1 MSALRSLSGGKRTYR
16 GHRISVVIDP
26 QATSVRAP
34 EVAHKWVPIFN
45 RLRQYLLARIVS
57 RHQRGNRMKRRE
69 FMRLIG
75 AAACAWPCAVAAQAA
90 ANVYRIATL
99 NLGLPVTAESPA
111 GAAICRGLAKH
122 GYTLGQNLQ
131 FESRGAEMERDR
143 LPRLLDELV
152 ASKVDVIVTFG
163 YPAALVAKQ
172 GTTLPIVS
180 FTAGDPVG
188 TGLVDSL
195 ARPGGHITGISD
207 VSAEMT
213 PKRMELLREIV
224 PRLRRV
230 AILWNATDPGMT
242 LRYRAS
248 ETGAKV
254 MGIEV
259 QPLGVREPNDF
270 EQAFAAMISEMP
282 DAILMVSDVLTML
295 NRTRVI
301 GFAAE
306 HRLPAIYEAE
316 VYVRDG
322 GLMSYGPDQNEGFAR
337 VADLLDRILK
347 GAKPADLPFE
357 QPTLFKMVL
366 NLRTAKTLGLT
377 IPPTVLARADEVIE

>member
-1 MSALRSLSGGKRTYR
+1 
-16 GHRISVVIDP
+16 
-26 QATSVRAP
+26 
-34 EVAHKWVPIFN
+34 
-45 RLRQYLLARIVS
+45 LAS
-57 RHQRGNRMKRRE
+57 
-69 FMRLIG
+69 
-75 AAACAWPCAVAAQAA
+75 
-90 ANVYRIATL
+90 
-99 NLGLPVTAESPA
+99 
-111 GAAICRGLAKH
+111 H

-131 FESRGAEMERDR
+131 FESRGADMSMDR
-143 LPRLLDELV
+143 LPGLLDELI
-152 ASKVDVIVTFG
+152 ANKADVIVTFG
-163 YPAALVAKQ
+163 YPSAFVAKQ
-172 GTTLPIVS
+172 RSTLPVVS

-213 PKRMELLREIV
+213 PKRMELLGEIV

-254 MGIEV
+254 MGIDV
-259 QPLGVREPNDF
+259 QPLGVRAPDDF
-270 EQAFAAMISEMP
+270 EQAFAAMTSEVP

-295 NRTRVI
+295 NRKRVI
-301 GFAAE
+301 AFAAE
-306 HRLPAIYEAE
+306 HRLPAIYETE

-322 GLMSYGPDQNEGFAR
+322 GLMSYGPDQNEGYAR

-366 NLRTAKTLGLT
+366 NLRTAKALGLT
-377 IPPTVLARADEVIE
+377 IPATVIARADEAIE